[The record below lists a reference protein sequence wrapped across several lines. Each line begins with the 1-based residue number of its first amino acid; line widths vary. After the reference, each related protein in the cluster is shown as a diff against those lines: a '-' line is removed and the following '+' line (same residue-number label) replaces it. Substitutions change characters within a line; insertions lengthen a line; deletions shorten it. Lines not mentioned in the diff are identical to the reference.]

1 MENIPKIQYAKN
13 NYNSKTIIFI
23 ENGSEDELVSEDN
36 KNRFFLEM
44 DKAGVDWNFHEHS
57 RAPHGFALPPTL
69 GPPGCLNETAD
80 RRSTMN
86 MLNLFREIFPNVK
99 QNSLKNNAA
108 GTTIPM

>member
-1 MENIPKIQYAKN
+1 M
-13 NYNSKTIIFI
+13 
-23 ENGSEDELVSEDN
+23 DN
-36 KNRFFLEM
+36 
-44 DKAGVDWNFHEHS
+44 AGVDWNFHEHS

-86 MLNLFREIFPNVK
+86 MLNLFKEIFPNVN
-99 QNSLKNNAA
+99 QNSVKNNAA